1 MNLPKMLNPHVTC
14 WTSGTQLSSRLAPA
28 CRIEAEMVDAAQV
41 QHLLGIQPPA
51 GPHPSREHGNGLA
64 SIPRWGAILK
74 PFCSKLSKPCRGHTK
89 GKKPLVDHGKKP
101 IKTWYLLT
109 LGMIHGMLITGMM
122 IWDNLGSWYR
132 DDSGLGWSLFGPEI
146 YLVQACCGA
155 CPRFSTMRSWDC
167 QEWVL
172 KSIPSHGMWQSQF
185 SKSETWLL
193 HDAIYRCFLLQ

>member
-146 YLVQACCGA
+146 SRPGVLRRL
-155 CPRFSTMRSWDC
+155 PKIFNHEIMRLPGMGFKIHPQSWHVTKS
-167 QEWVL
+167 VL
-172 KSIPSHGMWQSQF
+172 
-185 SKSETWLL
+185 
-193 HDAIYRCFLLQ
+193 